1 MARTT
6 LDLIR
11 ETVRGEALFN
21 EPMRDHTTI
30 QVGGPADLLLHPA
43 DRDDLAALVE
53 LLAERGVPYFVLG
66 NGSNL
71 VVRDGGIRG
80 AVICLDQGFRG
91 VERRDAEDGRP
102 RLWVE
107 AGAALRTLV
116 RWSVDQGISGF
127 AEFAGIPAAVGGAI
141 AMNAGA
147 WGVSI
152 GEQVEELE
160 VMDRTGATHVYPRE
174 MLRFGYRSLDLPP
187 DAIILGALLRGGEST
202 PATIK
207 DRAKELYRKRKES
220 QPVREPSAGC
230 VFRNPSGGKAG
241 EMIDGCGLKG
251 VRVGDA
257 QISTVH
263 ANFIVNTGNATAVQ
277 VVSLVGM
284 IQERVYVRHKIKLE
298 PEVRIVGEWEKGKL
312 RISE

>member
-1 MARTT
+1 MAKTT
-6 LDLIR
+6 FDLIR
-11 ETVRGEALFN
+11 ETVRGETLFN
-21 EPMRDHTTI
+21 APMREHTTI
-30 QVGGPADLLLHPA
+30 QVGGPADLLIHPA
-43 DRDDLAALVE
+43 DRDDLAVLVE
-53 LLAERGVPYFVLG
+53 LLAERGVPHFVLG

-91 VERRDAEDGRP
+91 IERRDAPDGRP
-102 RLWVE
+102 RLWIE
-107 AGAALRTLV
+107 AGALLRALV
-116 RWSVDQGISGF
+116 RWTVDQGISGF
-127 AEFAGIPAAVGGAI
+127 AELSGIPATVGGAI

-152 GEQVEELE
+152 GDQVVELE

-174 MLRFGYRSLDLPP
+174 MLRFGYRRLDLPP
-187 DAIILGALLRGGEST
+187 DAIILGALLRGEEST
-202 PATIK
+202 SSAVK
-207 DRAKELYRKRKES
+207 DRAKELYRKRKER
-220 QPVREPSAGC
+220 QPVRDPSAGC
-230 VFRNPSGGKAG
+230 VFRNPTSGNAG

-263 ANFIVNTGNATAVQ
+263 ANFIINAGSATAVQ
-277 VVSLVGM
+277 VVSLIGM
-284 IQERVYVRHKIKLE
+284 IQERVYVKHKIKLE
-298 PEVRIVGEWEKGKL
+298 SEVHIVGEWEKGKL